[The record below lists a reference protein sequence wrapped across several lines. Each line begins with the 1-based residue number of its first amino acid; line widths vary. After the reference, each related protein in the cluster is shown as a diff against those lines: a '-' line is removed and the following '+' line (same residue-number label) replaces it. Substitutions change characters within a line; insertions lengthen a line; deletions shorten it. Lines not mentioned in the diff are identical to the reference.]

1 MLVLAAACDRSG
13 TRPASGAGAVARGAA
28 PAESAVVARGPAR
41 GTVLILGTSL
51 TAGLG
56 LDPDDAYPALLQR
69 KIDAAGLP
77 FAVVNAGLSGETS
90 GGALRRVAWLLRGPV
105 DVFVLE
111 TGANDALRGLNVDS
125 TKANLIAIVRAVRV
139 ARPGARIC
147 LVAMEALPNMGPQ
160 YTAAF
165 RAIYPA
171 VARETGAVL
180 FPFPLAG
187 VAGHAGLNQAD
198 GIHPNVHGETI
209 VAETVWTALAPVLR
223 SVSTGTRAGTGAID
237 GAFRH
242 G

>member
-1 MLVLAAACDRSG
+1 MLVLAMACERGGGRSAPSVGAAVHL
-13 TRPASGAGAVARGAA
+13 PASVSSAAVPASARK
-28 PAESAVVARGPAR
+28 
-41 GTVLILGTSL
+41 TVLILGTSL

-56 LDPDDAYPALLQR
+56 LDPDAAYPALLQR
-69 KIDAAGLP
+69 KIDSAGLH
-77 FAVVNAGLSGETS
+77 FDVVNDGLSGETS
-90 GGALRRVAWLLRGPV
+90 GGALRRVDWLLRGPV

-139 ARPGARIC
+139 ARPDARIC

-171 VARETGAVL
+171 VARATGADL
-180 FPFPLAG
+180 FPFLLAG
-187 VAGHAGLNQAD
+187 VAGHAELNQAD
-198 GIHPNVHGETI
+198 GIHPNVQGETI
-209 VAETVWTALAPVLR
+209 VAATMWKALAPVLR
-223 SVSTGTRAGTGAID
+223 GVAGEAHAVADTID
-237 GAFRH
+237 GQSRH